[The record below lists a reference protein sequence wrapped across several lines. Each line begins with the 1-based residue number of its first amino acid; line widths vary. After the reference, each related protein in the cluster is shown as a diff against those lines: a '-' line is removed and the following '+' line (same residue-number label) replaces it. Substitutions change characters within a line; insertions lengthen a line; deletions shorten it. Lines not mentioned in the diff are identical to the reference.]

1 MERIKFLAVYLFMV
15 AFFLYQSVTMLF
27 FDKSKITVIDFL
39 LILFFLACGVGLVVM
54 GVGRLIEIKRKRG

>member
-15 AFFLYQSVTMLF
+15 TFFLYPSVTMLF
-27 FDKSKITVIDFL
+27 FDKSKITAIDFL

>member
-15 AFFLYQSVTMLF
+15 TFFLYPSVTMLF
-27 FDKSKITVIDFL
+27 FDKSKITAIDFL
-39 LILFFLACGVGLVVM
+39 LILFFLTCGVGLVVM